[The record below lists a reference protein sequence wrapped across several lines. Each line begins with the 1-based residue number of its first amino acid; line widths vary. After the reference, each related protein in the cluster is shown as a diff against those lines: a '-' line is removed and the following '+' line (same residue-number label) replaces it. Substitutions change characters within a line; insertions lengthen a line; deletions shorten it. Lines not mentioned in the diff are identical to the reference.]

1 MSKNTVRKQ
10 TVNQFAQLPS
20 VSIPRSAFD
29 LSHGYKTTLD
39 AGYLYPILAQE
50 VLPGDSLNLKA
61 SMLCRLATPITPFMD
76 NVYLETQFFFIPNR
90 ILWQHWVNMMGERE
104 DPDSSTDYI
113 CPVDTAP
120 DSTGFAVGGLY
131 DYFGVPTG
139 VPGIE
144 VNALFRRA
152 YYRCWNEWYRAEF
165 LQDSDD
171 DGLET
176 GDSGQKKD
184 FQLKRR
190 NKFHDYFTSANP
202 FPQAGNAS
210 SIGLAGNIPVSS
222 AAAGATITPKEELIA
237 MAMNSN
243 YYPGSSATVFESS
256 SNADIIKMYWISNT
270 SEDNSAGNFGSA
282 FLLGNN
288 VDDANQRVVFSGP
301 IVTGSKASVA
311 SSVLGPTHDN
321 SYINPPKY
329 SFSNQDND
337 SFASRRVESTGFK
350 AAITGL
356 TADMSQVGLLDINSI
371 REAFQIQKLLEK
383 DARGGTRYVEQNLV
397 HFGVRS
403 PDARLQRPEYLGG
416 SRTRIYINAVSQT
429 SESGSKTP
437 QGNLAAYGVGSD
449 SFHGFTKSFVEHGI
463 VLGLASIR
471 ADLSY
476 QQGLHRQWSRSSRFD
491 YYYPVFAH
499 LGEQAILNKEI
510 YCQGPAVLNENTTPT
525 PVDDDVFGYQE
536 RYAEYRYHPSL
547 ITGKMRST
555 FAQSLD
561 IWHLAQEF
569 SELPQLGSEFIE
581 ENPPISRVI
590 AVPSEPQ
597 FILDVFFQ
605 EKAVRPMPVY
615 SVPGLV
621 DHF

>member
-76 NVYLETQFFFIPNR
+76 NIYLETQFFFIPNR

-120 DSTGFAVGGLY
+120 DSTGFTVGNLY

-144 VNALFRRA
+144 VNALYRRA

-210 SIGLAGNIPVSS
+210 SIGLAGNIPVASS
-222 AAAGATITPKEELIA
+222 AGGATIKPTNDLIA
-237 MAMNSN
+237 YALNSN
-243 YYPGSSATVFESS
+243 SYLGAG
-256 SNADIIKMYWISNT
+256 SNAPYGDLNRLYWNSNT
-270 SEDNSAGNFGSA
+270 GEQDSYGIVGPNTLQGNSVSDNTNW
-282 FLLGNN
+282 
-288 VDDANQRVVFSGP
+288 VVFSGP
-301 IVTGSKASVA
+301 ILSGDGENA
-311 SSVLGPTHDN
+311 
-321 SYINPPKY
+321 PKY
-329 SFSNQDND
+329 IVGQGSLGDNNPLNMPSLSNN
-337 SFASRRVESTGFK
+337 STTGIPSKTLKNVGFK

-510 YCQGPAVLNENTTPT
+510 YCQGPSVLNQNTTPT

-555 FAQSLD
+555 YAQSLD

-597 FILDVFFQ
+597 FILDVFFD